1 MPAVSPPSS
10 TSSAGHTRLLS
21 HYYGINGD
29 SPNEQDS
36 PTTILSRQFDGTQSL
51 FEVAARLADGKDLLN
66 DALTTITDKNA
77 TTKMTNI
84 AIKVIKK
91 SVLPLMD
98 IASVQSRKTA
108 NLVGPIAGGNYAH
121 MREEASRKKKIKL
134 SKIIENT
141 GLVMVNEFVK
151 GHSPPDKRVQLKRK
165 VTTTEDSLH
174 PPPLPANG
182 VEYGMGE
189 FLGIIQT
196 YKRRSKQRGAMIMK
210 MLSPE
215 YSYVKRSRRTVYCI
229 IAEHE
234 KGRIFDF
241 EEPWRDMGR
250 PQIMNDDEVD
260 LFTESVRKNPGEKN
274 MRECVNDM
282 LIESARKKGRLCAS
296 DMKFNATTV
305 NNYMAL
311 FANKGGIS
319 LTDKSIA
326 KTNSRWTAEHS
337 SIGTMALIIVVASTH
352 FYVVADEDIEWRQFL
367 SSLPEDSKLLYNM
380 VSDFHGGKPVRVRK
394 PHLITNQDDST
405 QFICQGKQID
415 NSARVGLVASTA
427 LKTQSTLSV
436 YHQDD
441 DNKMN
446 GLRVKRHL
454 LTNARGDV
462 APACYCFA
470 GLTEYEMPDDEFI
483 IWEVEGLCIGG
494 YGAYRSTG
502 IGYVLFMR
510 VLLEL
515 KRRDSNGS
523 ETTY

>member
-196 YKRRSKQRGAMIMK
+196 YKRHSKRRGAMLTK

-234 KGRIFDF
+234 K
-241 EEPWRDMGR
+241 
-250 PQIMNDDEVD
+250 
-260 LFTESVRKNPGEKN
+260 
-274 MRECVNDM
+274 VN
-282 LIESARKKGRLCAS
+282 K
-296 DMKFNATTV
+296 
-305 NNYMAL
+305 
-311 FANKGGIS
+311 
-319 LTDKSIA
+319 
-326 KTNSRWTAEHS
+326 
-337 SIGTMALIIVVASTH
+337 
-352 FYVVADEDIEWRQFL
+352 
-367 SSLPEDSKLLYNM
+367 
-380 VSDFHGGKPVRVRK
+380 
-394 PHLITNQDDST
+394 
-405 QFICQGKQID
+405 
-415 NSARVGLVASTA
+415 
-427 LKTQSTLSV
+427 
-436 YHQDD
+436 
-441 DNKMN
+441 
-446 GLRVKRHL
+446 
-454 LTNARGDV
+454 
-462 APACYCFA
+462 
-470 GLTEYEMPDDEFI
+470 
-483 IWEVEGLCIGG
+483 
-494 YGAYRSTG
+494 
-502 IGYVLFMR
+502 
-510 VLLEL
+510 
-515 KRRDSNGS
+515 
-523 ETTY
+523 